1 MTGRGEPLTFRTV
14 MCAPPCRVADG
25 GGHPGRVLVE
35 RADGRAVRAVG
46 IDAEVPVV
54 GERRNAVAVVGVSN
68 QEVDVGVGP
77 GGGVDPREST
87 GTTCEPEF

>member
-25 GGHPGRVLVE
+25 GGHSGRVLVE
-35 RADGRAVRAVG
+35 RADGR
-46 IDAEVPVV
+46 
-54 GERRNAVAVVGVSN
+54 AVAVVGVSN

-87 GTTCEPEF
+87 GTRCEPEF